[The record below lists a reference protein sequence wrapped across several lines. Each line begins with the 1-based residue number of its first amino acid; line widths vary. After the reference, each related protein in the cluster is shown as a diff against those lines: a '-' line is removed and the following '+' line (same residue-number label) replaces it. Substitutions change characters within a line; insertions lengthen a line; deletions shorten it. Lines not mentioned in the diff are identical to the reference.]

1 MGYCKAFPPLY
12 WAPSE
17 SQRQATQLTRFA
29 RQVGLE
35 DASYADLHRY
45 SVASLE
51 DFWAEFWKFSRIKAS
66 DYDQVLTTQNGK
78 RMIGARFFESA
89 TMNFA
94 ENMLAG
100 KPDSIAVIETNERG
114 VGREITLAELRT
126 RVAGAQQALRKLGIG
141 DSDRVAGIMPNTVD
155 TLVMVLATASVGA
168 IWSACAPEFGISG
181 VLDRFGQ
188 IEPKILVTV
197 SQYTYNGKVYE
208 LGEHSNKIAQALG
221 VKQIMLTDEGEI
233 DSLPSIEITRLSE
246 LAANSPA
253 IPDYPQFAFNHPLY
267 VIYTSGTTG
276 LPKGIVHS
284 AGGTLIEHMKEH
296 MLHCDI
302 GPGDRVLY
310 YTSTAWMMY
319 HWMITT
325 RASGATLVI
334 YDGSAIPKLDADG
347 NTDTDILWRLAS
359 ETRTTHFGTSPKYL
373 TLMMQAG
380 YRPKDALDLSA
391 LRMILTAGSPLTAD
405 LFEWV
410 YDAVK
415 SDLCLASISGGTEIL
430 GCFVMGNPAG
440 PVYEGEIQVP
450 GLGMA
455 MAVLDERDIPVL
467 GREGELVCTEPFP
480 SMPLSFWGDD
490 GWQRYLDTYFK
501 DRDDIWT
508 HGDVAE
514 LRPSGGVV
522 ITGRSDTML
531 KPGGVRMGPSE
542 IYRVVDALDEI
553 EDSLVI
559 GYPTSGGDMDL
570 WLFVVPAESKPLDD
584 AVQDKIRKRLRAE
597 ASARHVPKRILQ
609 VSEIPYTLNGK
620 KVEKAVLQLITGKPV
635 KNRGSLLNPDCLD
648 EYVQFAKEIV

>member
-1 MGYCKAFPPLY
+1 M
-12 WAPSE
+12 SH
-17 SQRQATQLTRFA
+17 FA

-35 DASYADLHRY
+35 DGSYADLHRY
-45 SVASLE
+45 SVACLE
-51 DFWAEFWKFSRIKAS
+51 DFWSEFWSFSGIKAT
-66 DYDQVLTTQNGK
+66 DYDRVLTTENGK
-78 RMIGARFFESA
+78 RMIGARFFEGA

-100 KPDSIAVIETNERG
+100 DGDSIAVIETSEQG
-114 VGREITLAELRT
+114 IGQEITLAELRT
-126 RVAGAQQALRKLGIG
+126 RVAGAQQALRALGIG
-141 DSDRVAGIMPNTVD
+141 ESDRVAGILPNTTD
-155 TLVMVLATASVGA
+155 TLVMVLATASIGA
-168 IWSACAPEFGISG
+168 IWSACAPEFGVSG

-197 SQYTYNGKVYE
+197 SRYIYNGKVYE
-208 LGEHSNKIAQALG
+208 LGDHIGKVAEALN
-221 VKQIMLTDEGEI
+221 VTQILLTNEAEI
-233 DSLPSIEITRLSE
+233 NIPPTIDVAYLSK
-246 LAANSPA
+246 LAANSA
-253 IPDYPQFAFNHPLY
+253 TVPDYPYFDFNHPLY

-284 AGGTLIEHMKEH
+284 AGGTLIEHLKEH
-296 MLHCDI
+296 KLHCDI
-302 GPGDRVLY
+302 RPGDRVLY

-325 RASGATLVI
+325 RASGATLVL
-334 YDGSAIPKLDADG
+334 YDGSAIPKTDARG
-347 NTDTDILWRLAS
+347 NTDTDILWRLVA
-359 ETRTTHFGTSPKYL
+359 ETGTTHFGTSPKYL
-373 TLMMQAG
+373 TLMVQAA
-380 YRPKDALDLSA
+380 YRPKKALNLSA

-440 PVYEGEIQVP
+440 PVYEAEIQVP

-455 MAVLDERDIPVL
+455 MAALDERDVPVL

-480 SMPLSFWGDD
+480 SMPLSFWGED

-501 DRDDIWT
+501 DHDDIWT

-514 LRPSGGVV
+514 LRASGGVV

-542 IYRVVDALDEI
+542 IYRVVDALDEVK
-553 EDSLVI
+553 DSLVI
-559 GYPTSGGDMDL
+559 GYPAGGGDMDL
-570 WLFVVPAESKPLDD
+570 WLFVVPAEGSVFND
-584 AVQDKIRKRLRAE
+584 AMCETIRKNLRDK
-597 ASARHVPKRILQ
+597 ASARHVPRRILQ

-620 KVEKAVLQLITGKPV
+620 KVEKAVLQLVTGKPV
-635 KNRGSLLNPDCLD
+635 KNQGSLLNPDCLD
-648 EYVQFAKEIV
+648 EYAQFAGEAI